1 MSCDLMYVDGTD
13 VIANRTVVPLC
24 CVTFLFQPCFWTHH
38 CGRRGT
44 SVPSFLRPPNPI
56 QRIHPNTVIT
66 ISFNQTPYDT
76 MFHHETVS
84 HRDAFV
90 APRPI
95 GNMHNIRK
103 RRP

>member
-1 MSCDLMYVDGTD
+1 
-13 VIANRTVVPLC
+13 
-24 CVTFLFQPCFWTHH
+24 
-38 CGRRGT
+38 
-44 SVPSFLRPPNPI
+44 
-56 QRIHPNTVIT
+56 
-66 ISFNQTPYDT
+66 